1 MKVPYSVQSRAARWA
16 WRLGLTD
23 PFASCWDAASRRR
36 IEDLVG
42 RIARCA
48 AREGIGLFLFW
59 GTLLGHVRQGDILP
73 WDDDVDLALF
83 EVPPAAVAALL
94 AACRAEGLA
103 AMEID
108 PGEKIIKIF
117 DPGFTPIPGHA
128 WTWPFVDLFVYRTT
142 PLIGAD
148 PGVWDDRPPVPPEMV
163 LPGTPV
169 AFAGADLLLPRQ
181 ADDILDRFYPGWHR
195 EERSS
200 SWNHRLEAE
209 IRFPQSRRIRTHAQ
223 GRKIVPERR

>member
-1 MKVPYSVQSRAARWA
+1 MNVPYPVRWLAARLA
-16 WRLGLTD
+16 WRLGLSD
-23 PFASCWDAASRRR
+23 PFADCWDAASRRR
-36 IEDLVG
+36 IEALVG
-42 RIARCA
+42 RIACCA
-48 AREGIGLFLFW
+48 AREGVGLFLFW

-103 AMEID
+103 TVEID

-117 DPGFTPIPGHA
+117 DPDFSPIPGYP

-142 PLIGAD
+142 PLTGAD
-148 PGVWDDRPPVPPEMV
+148 PGVWDDCSPVPPEMV

-181 ADDILDRFYPGWHR
+181 AGDILDRFYPGWRR

-200 SWNHRLEAE
+200 SWNHRQETTN
-209 IRFPQSRRIRTHAQ
+209 RFPQSRRIHTDAQ
-223 GRKIVPERR
+223 GRKIVPGWH